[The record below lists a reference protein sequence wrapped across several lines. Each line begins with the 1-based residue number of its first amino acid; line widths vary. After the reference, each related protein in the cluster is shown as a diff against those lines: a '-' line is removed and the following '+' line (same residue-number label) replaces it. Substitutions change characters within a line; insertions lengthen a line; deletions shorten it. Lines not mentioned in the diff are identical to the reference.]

1 MADNNQSAALP
12 LRRFVA
18 LTSVS
23 ISDVKSKF
31 AKKEIIHASEFV
43 SARDPQLPSFGVT
56 VEFGSRKAQH
66 LSVFVYPVSRVVS
79 FTKMKCDVFDDA
91 GKRLRG
97 SEGFEDG
104 VEQHTRPVGELLG
117 WTNLLKSRKLGDEIA
132 IKIEFEYE
140 VTLTPALDV
149 PGHHSLLR
157 KDYAELLASGQLADV
172 TFLVQDQ
179 KIPAHKAVLAA
190 RCSSF
195 RRMFATHMI
204 EQEDSG
210 VVNVGDVRPEIIQ
223 AMLKYVY
230 AGQMPGYSGQD
241 AMDLVAVADKFGV
254 DELRKQGEADLCRQL
269 TKENVIEALV
279 FADRLNCP
287 ELMLQATNVFKK
299 HMGELKKGEK
309 WDDLMS
315 NPELPLKMLGLF
327 CDE

>member
-18 LTSVS
+18 LKSVS

-104 VEQHTRPVGELLG
+104 VEQHTCSVGESFG
-117 WTNLLKSRKLGDEIA
+117 WTNLLKSRKLGQKIE

-140 VTLTPALDV
+140 VTLTSVLDV
-149 PGHHSLLR
+149 SGHHSLLR
-157 KDYAELLASGQLADV
+157 NDYAELFASGQLADV
-172 TFLVQDQ
+172 TFIVQDQ
-179 KIPAHKAVLAA
+179 RIPAHKAVLAA

-195 RRMFATHMI
+195 RRFFTTNM
-204 EQEDSG
+204 
-210 VVNVGDVRPEIIQ
+210 VNVGDTVNVGDDVKPEIFR
-223 AMLKYVY
+223 AMLNYLY
-230 AGQMPGYSGQD
+230 AGHMPVYSGQD
-241 AMDLVAVADKFGV
+241 AMDLVVVADKFGV
-254 DELRKQGEADLCRQL
+254 DELRKQGESNLCHQL

-287 ELMLQATNVFKK
+287 ELLLQATSIFKK
-299 HMGELKKGEK
+299 HMGELKKGGK